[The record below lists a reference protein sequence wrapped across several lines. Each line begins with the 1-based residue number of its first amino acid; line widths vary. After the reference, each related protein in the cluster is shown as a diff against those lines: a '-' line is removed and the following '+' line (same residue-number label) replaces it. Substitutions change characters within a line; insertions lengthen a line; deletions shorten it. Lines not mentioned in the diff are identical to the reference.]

1 MTGGVIRELCL
12 WIKLHV
18 LSCPKGGFP
27 SIRHNE
33 VGSWMS
39 EVCHDVYLE
48 LHLQPMT
55 GETLNGASAITED
68 GARLDIAVNG
78 FWGSKYERC
87 FFDVRV
93 FNPHAPSNRKKSLAQ
108 TYKMHERT
116 KIRAYEQR
124 IREVEHSTFTPLVMS
139 SSGGAGNAATVC
151 LKRLASVA

>member
-1 MTGGVIRELCL
+1 MGSLYLCGSPHIYGRFGDGGSLKLRGPQNFMTPVCKLCL

-48 LHLQPMT
+48 PHLQPMT

-78 FWGSKYERC
+78 FWVSKYERC
-87 FFDVRV
+87 FFDV
-93 FNPHAPSNRKKSLAQ
+93 
-108 TYKMHERT
+108 
-116 KIRAYEQR
+116 
-124 IREVEHSTFTPLVMS
+124 
-139 SSGGAGNAATVC
+139 
-151 LKRLASVA
+151 